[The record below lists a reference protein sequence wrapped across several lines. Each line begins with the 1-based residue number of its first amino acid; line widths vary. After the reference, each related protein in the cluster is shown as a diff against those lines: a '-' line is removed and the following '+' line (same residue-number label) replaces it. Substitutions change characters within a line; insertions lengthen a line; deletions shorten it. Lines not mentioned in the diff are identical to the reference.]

1 MSEAAR
7 ALASLEPADHRTALA
22 AAAGAVVVTA
32 TGDLFVLAVLLA
44 LAAGDVLAGGVGALV
59 ALACLVRL
67 GSSSLPALAGAQAVL
82 GPAGLSVSAAAAS
95 SAWLSAAAL
104 LAAAPAGIAGLA
116 FGAAAGAVPAPG
128 TPAGLGVRVAAGAA
142 GAGLAWL
149 AGARLARRPRPLAPA
164 LGAAAVVLAA
174 LAR

>member
-1 MSEAAR
+1 M
-7 ALASLEPADHRTALA
+7 
-22 AAAGAVVVTA
+22 
-32 TGDLFVLAVLLA
+32 LLA

-116 FGAAAGAVPAPG
+116 FGAAAGAVVAGPAPG